1 MSNTNKKTVT
11 ENNLP
16 NINISNHCYE
26 RYHERVKQTDGPL
39 LDSYKPKYC
48 EEIKKLFSS
57 CEKIYNGI
65 IGHSTKPVDVYT
77 NKFGWVFIVG
87 DNVTLITLYK
97 VDLGLGDDFNKEFV
111 KLSLQKIASQKTD
124 LDELETSTK
133 NQKTELSEKINGL
146 ENKIKDLNNLIS
158 EYKNEI
164 DAYKSFSRVLDT
176 KLYRAKCDLRN
187 TIEGYMV
194 RESARIKSE

>member
-1 MSNTNKKTVT
+1 MSNTNK

-111 KLSLQKIASQKTD
+111 DKSLQKISEMRAGVDNIATD
-124 LDELETSTK
+124 YE
-133 NQKTELSEKINGL
+133 NQKKQISEQISDNDEKIRELTRQINDL
-146 ENKIKDLNNLIS
+146 KFENENLSGQKRI
-158 EYKNEI
+158 
-164 DAYKSFSRVLDT
+164 LDN
-176 KLYRAKCDLRN
+176 KLYQARVELRN
-187 TIEGYMV
+187 AIEGYMV
-194 RESARIKSE
+194 RESARIK